1 MAAGWSSTVLKE
13 DLLEAIGFVRT
24 RAGLRYKGGKLEP
37 DVVIVSDPDGL
48 SFRSAD
54 LSIAIPAEGEWASP
68 VKVNGPAMRRLAPKL
83 EGPAITLSYEAG
95 RLTINGTSVPAR
107 EV

>member
-1 MAAGWSSTVLKE
+1 MSVAWSSTVEKD

-37 DVVIVSDPDGL
+37 DVVIMSDPEGL

-54 LSIAIPAEGEWASP
+54 LSIAIPADGEWPSP

-83 EGPAITLSYEAG
+83 EGPTISLNYEAG

-107 EV
+107 EI